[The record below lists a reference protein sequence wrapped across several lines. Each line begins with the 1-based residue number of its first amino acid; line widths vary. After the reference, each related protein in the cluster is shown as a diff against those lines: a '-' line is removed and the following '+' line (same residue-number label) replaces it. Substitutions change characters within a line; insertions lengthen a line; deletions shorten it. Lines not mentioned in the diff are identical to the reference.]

1 MASEL
6 RADLGSGPWLLFGK
20 DSDGAPLRPRVLDDK
35 QIAGGDHGLAATNSL
50 QPNELR
56 AAVQDSLLHRPGTL
70 SNEDRLLLV
79 RLAAIARR
87 VHLPSTAIDQLTA
100 VARAPRRSEERRV
113 GTEGVCTY
121 RFRWSP

>member
-6 RADLGSGPWLLFGK
+6 RAELGSGPWLLFGK

-35 QIAGGDHGLAATNSL
+35 QIAGGDHGLAATTSL

-56 AAVQDSLLHRPGTL
+56 AAVQDSLLHRPGPL

-87 VHLPSTAIDQLTA
+87 EHLPFTAIDSPTA
-100 VARAPRRSEERRV
+100 VARADRKSTRLNS
-113 GTEGVCTY
+113 
-121 RFRWSP
+121 SH